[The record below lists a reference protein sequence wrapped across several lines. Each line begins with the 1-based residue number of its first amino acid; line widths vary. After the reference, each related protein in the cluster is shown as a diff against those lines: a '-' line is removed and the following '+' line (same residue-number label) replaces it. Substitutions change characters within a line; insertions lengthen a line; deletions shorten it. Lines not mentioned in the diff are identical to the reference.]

1 MILKAGYFL
10 QKRGASRFCYTV
22 LKQKYRP
29 GREMPGERKENMA
42 FGEYDLNKL
51 EKARKLITEVYEF
64 NYGDPSCKKET
75 NRLFTILKK
84 LRYVE
89 ETTHE

>member
-1 MILKAGYFL
+1 
-10 QKRGASRFCYTV
+10 
-22 LKQKYRP
+22 
-29 GREMPGERKENMA
+29 MA
-42 FGEYDLNKL
+42 IGEYDLKKL
-51 EKARKLITEVYEF
+51 EKARKLITEVYEY

-89 ETTHE
+89 EMAREWQ

>member
-1 MILKAGYFL
+1 
-10 QKRGASRFCYTV
+10 
-22 LKQKYRP
+22 
-29 GREMPGERKENMA
+29 MPGERKGTMA

-84 LRYVE
+84 LICVE
-89 ETTHE
+89 EMARE